1 MKIPGGN
8 SILPYSNVVQK
19 YKSASSPVKAG
30 TKTSAAKRFDQV
42 TISGADTGQN
52 HFAMQLKSKIS
63 QEVQTATTTG
73 ALAAL
78 RQEIEAGTYEPDP
91 SAIARKMLFFEEA

>member
-8 SILPYSNVVQK
+8 TILPYSNVVQK
-19 YKSASSPVKAG
+19 YKTASAPVKTTIKSA
-30 TKTSAAKRFDQV
+30 AAKRFDQV
-42 TISGADTGQN
+42 TISGADSGQN

-63 QEVQTATTTG
+63 QDVQTATTTG

-91 SAIARKMLFFEEA
+91 SAIAKKMLFFGEA